1 MADLKPRILCV
12 DDEPSVL
19 SGLSRILRREFEVV
33 TAEGGAKALAQLDDG
48 KEFAVVTSD
57 LRMPEMDGVAFLSAF
72 RERAPNTTRILL
84 TGNADLTAA
93 VAAVNEGNIFR
104 LLSKP
109 CEPDNLRTVIADA
122 AEQYRLVTSERV
134 LLQQTLHGSVKM
146 LTGALAL
153 TNPTA
158 FGTAA
163 PVQRRAG
170 DIAEVMGEPDRWV
183 VEFAAMLSQV
193 ARISLPPET
202 LEKYLAGESLAE
214 NEVAM
219 VEKLADVGES
229 LIVDIPRLDEVRE
242 ILRYQNAD
250 FSAAAD
256 RIPLGARILRVSLDL
271 EMLLERGLSFEDASD
286 TLSHRTGAYDPAVLD
301 AMVSQSTAAYE
312 TLEVSVGDLQA
323 GMVLLTPVMARRGG
337 LLVAQGQEVSV
348 GMIERLQNFA
358 AGDGVEEPIVVKR
371 ELQAPEFA
379 LTGTA
384 S

>member
-1 MADLKPRILCV
+1 MNGEKPRILCV

-19 SGLSRILRREFEVV
+19 SGLARILRREFEVV
-33 TAEGGAKALAQLDDG
+33 TAEGGAKALARVAEGQ
-48 KEFAVVTSD
+48 EFAVVTSD
-57 LRMPEMDGVAFLSAF
+57 LRMPEMDGVAFLSAL
-72 RERAPNTTRILL
+72 RERAPDTTRILL
-84 TGNADLTAA
+84 TGNADLSAA

-109 CEPDNLRTVIADA
+109 CEPDRLRTVIADA

-153 TNPTA
+153 ANPVA

-163 PVQRRAG
+163 SVQRRAG
-170 DIAEVMGEPDRWV
+170 DLAEALGGPDRWV

-202 LEKYLAGESLAE
+202 LGKYLAGESLAE
-214 NEVAM
+214 KETAM
-219 VEKLADVGES
+219 VEKLAEVGQS

-242 ILRYQNAD
+242 ILRHQNSD

-271 EMLLERGLSFEDASD
+271 EMLLERGQSFEEASEA
-286 TLSHRTGAYDPAVLD
+286 LSRRVGVYDPVVLD
-301 AMVSQSTAAYE
+301 AMRRQGTVAYE
-312 TLEVSVGDLQA
+312 TLEVTLDDLAA
-323 GMVLLTPVMARRGG
+323 GMVLLTPVMARGG
-337 LLVAQGQEVSV
+337 RLLVAQGQEVSA

-358 AGDGVEEPIVVKR
+358 AGDGVREPILVKR
-371 ELQAPEFA
+371 EVPAPE
-379 LTGTA
+379 LPMTEIA

>member
-1 MADLKPRILCV
+1 MNGEKPRILCV

-19 SGLSRILRREFEVV
+19 SGLARILRRDFEVV
-33 TAEGGAKALAQLDDG
+33 TAEGGAKALARVAEGQ
-48 KEFAVVTSD
+48 EFAVVTSD
-57 LRMPEMDGVAFLSAF
+57 LRMPEMDGVAFLSAL
-72 RERAPNTTRILL
+72 RERAPDTTRILL
-84 TGNADLTAA
+84 TGNADLSAA

-109 CEPDNLRTVIADA
+109 CEPDRLRTVIADA

-153 TNPTA
+153 ANPVA

-163 PVQRRAG
+163 SVQRRAG
-170 DIAEVMGEPDRWV
+170 DLAEALGGPDRWV

-202 LEKYLAGESLAE
+202 LGKYLAGESLAE
-214 NEVAM
+214 KETAM
-219 VEKLADVGES
+219 VEKLAEVGQS

-242 ILRYQNAD
+242 ILRHQNSD

-271 EMLLERGLSFEDASD
+271 EMLLERGQSFEEASEA
-286 TLSHRTGAYDPAVLD
+286 LSRRVGVYDPVVLD
-301 AMVSQSTAAYE
+301 AMRRQGTVAYE
-312 TLEVSVGDLQA
+312 TLEVTLDDLAA
-323 GMVLLTPVMARRGG
+323 GMVLLTPVMARGG
-337 LLVAQGQEVSV
+337 RLLVAQGQEVSA

-358 AGDGVEEPIVVKR
+358 AGDGVREPILVKR
-371 ELQAPEFA
+371 EVPAPE
-379 LTGTA
+379 LPMREIA